1 MGGGKG
7 GSSSSTVSIPPE
19 VLARYNEVNA
29 LAKKVATT
37 PFTPYSTD
45 PNAFVAP
52 LTSTQQAG
60 IANINALQGMATP
73 DVKEGQSYQRQAI
86 DTAKQAQAQALGID
100 TAALQGISQAQ
111 AQGTAYNQAAGQNIF
126 NAMGSAAPYMNQMG
140 QLTQAG
146 LQQGQGYLQGATGLT
161 ANAINVGNQYAQQ
174 AQPFYYGA
182 MGAAQPLNQQA
193 VNLTGMGLA
202 AAQPLNQQAIN
213 YMGQGA
219 QNLYAQPLDY
229 SQYMNPY
236 TQNVL
241 QAQQALQQEQDA
253 QQRSALQGQA
263 IAAGAFGGDRAG
275 IAQANLARQQ
285 SLANQA
291 VNAGLL
297 QSGFNQA
304 QAAAQ
309 QQQGVNLTAAQAN
322 RAAQQQAAQQAAALG
337 QQQYAQALGAGQQ
350 FGTFGQQQYGQQLGL
365 GQAIS
370 ALGQQQY
377 LQNLGTGSQLGTLG
391 QQGFGQNLQ
400 AGAQLGNLG
409 QQLYAQNIG
418 QGQAIQGL
426 GNQQFTQGLQGSQAA
441 AGIGQNIYGMGSNL
455 AGLQQTSGMNIGNLG
470 LQNQAAQIAAAQAQ
484 MGAGQIQQQTDQAGK
499 TALYNQFLQQQGY
512 PFQLA
517 QFQAGIAEGT
527 GALSGSTTNTTRT
540 GYRGGRMNQY
550 ASGGLIPDS
559 MGGAVMPD
567 DSRQHFEAGGWNEAD
582 RPAVPVDN
590 STKTDTTI
598 PTQTDVEKAN
608 PQNAGVTSIE
618 SLDPKIAALYQSELG
633 RDPDPAGA
641 QYWQNALKSG
651 MSLAQIK
658 YNIDQSRES
667 QLRQGNV
674 DALKG
679 TPLTY
684 DASKFQTPQGPVRNQ
699 YGSYGGADFTQAPQA
714 SGKGPAPMQQN
725 YGYQQPIMNGYQQ
738 PMMGG
743 YGYGNTYGGGLGGGY
758 GYQQPMYQQ
767 PMMSGYGM
775 PNFGSSAQYYGA
787 PDYAGAMQ
795 YGGMQYRMAN
805 PYGAYGMPPQMGGG
819 YGMPQYGGYQQQYQ
833 QPQQQMPTAGGKGP
847 STPAPTPA
855 PTTPPTAGGKGP
867 STSTPTTSTPPTAG
881 GKGPTSSGGAF
892 ARGGRTGYS
901 VGGAD
906 PSALKNYIDMM
917 SNNPS
922 VMALAAQQ
930 KAGYAG
936 MPGNPAAMPGPYG
949 VALNPAQPR
958 NLMTANAQLGP
969 QQTAMGTI
977 NQAAQFGNSVSS
989 LATGG
994 EKLYDKLQNWGKVKD
1009 DIGYRSPNAGNI
1021 DPLTKNEYPDV
1032 TTEAHGGRIGRNTGG
1047 RAHHAL
1053 DGSVLPYGASN
1064 DPNDPSKDPYRL
1076 GYMGQL
1082 DLSQK
1087 INPTQAFNAMKN
1099 GQMPTVQETQNPLL
1113 STATTAKNVYD
1124 FGKTANAAYDKVAGL
1139 LGSNAPTPAGGLA
1152 SAYPAAPAGTPVPL
1166 ARPEGLG
1173 ALTSAPSTATTGAAA
1188 DAAGKTALAS
1198 NASPTGLAAAKAA
1211 EGSITTS
1218 TPALGELMG
1227 VGTTAETGTAT
1238 ATSLAALGSDA
1249 SLLGAGLVDAGVVA
1263 GGAESALEFLP
1274 LLFAN
1279 RGGRIGKAGGG
1290 GLGAPSNVINQNDPK
1305 YHAMKVSFNN
1315 LVHKYD
1321 NPLLAAAAM
1330 NAGTQTVDNAIRQAA
1345 HTGKEISDFLPKETV
1360 TYMYLLTQAALGA
1373 HSKLKQR
1380 VARKSGGRTGYA
1392 EHGYVSPSDAE
1403 GTTDTLST
1411 PEQTG
1416 DQNVQLASASTDYR
1430 DYLIGKGYS
1439 PAAASGIIGNAYHES
1454 GGLNSTIK
1462 GDSGNSFGLFQFN
1475 QQGEQPAFKK
1485 WVADNKRD
1493 ATDPYAQLDF
1503 VDQRL
1508 RNNYSDTFDK
1518 LQNAKDPSEAAKH
1531 FMLGYERPKE
1541 GPTQQLNARMQYANK
1556 IAAGED
1562 LPTNTKDYGDQAP
1575 ATGGGLNAKKGPFE
1589 KIADT
1594 VGVPDVVPRE
1604 ASFWVPLIAGLGG
1617 MLASNQYR
1625 FSQRLGEG
1633 LLAGAGAYGAQQD
1646 KEARQQQLAQQA
1658 AQQGQ
1663 LLDIKRQE
1671 LGIQSQAKGIE
1682 ALKFL
1687 QSRYS
1692 EIRDINN
1699 NLVGYRDTLG
1709 GKDISVPEYQNA
1721 MKQAGSMLQNT
1732 PANVLL
1738 PQGGTGAA
1746 QPSGGATAQPST
1758 TQQSG
1763 APTVD
1768 QKQPS
1773 PTTVEPVSGAA
1784 PVKDMN
1790 DPAEIQSRIDW
1801 LSSQIASYGN
1811 SNPNLAKIRE
1821 AELTKLQNH
1830 LGELAKLN
1838 PAFVQ
1843 SEAAKAANIENA
1855 KSNVKYFDDQAAA
1868 DQARQQTR
1876 VQLNAI
1882 KTILENFQPGTF
1894 AQEKGNIVGA
1904 LNAIG
1909 ISVPS
1914 TATANAAAFEE
1925 FTKEMMK
1932 NVFSSVKEI
1941 GGGLRVAEL
1950 TGLERASANPT
1961 LQPEANHKIV
1971 AQGFGILDAADK
1983 RYADEVNQYSQ
1994 HGPNFQRPKFQL
2006 DWRQNPENNPQ
2017 KFIDQHSKNIAVRG
2031 EAPTDPKDFQ
2041 EGQAYIVEPNATN
2054 GFQKPQKLRFMG
2066 INPDNGNMRW
2076 QKVQ

>member
-73 DVKEGQSYQRQAI
+73 DVKEGQGYQRQAI

-126 NAMGSAAPYMNQMG
+126 NAMGSGAPYMQQMG
-140 QLTQAG
+140 NLTNQG
-146 LQQGQGYLQGATGLT
+146 LAQGQGYLQGATGLT
-161 ANAINVGNQYAQQ
+161 QNAINVGQQYAQQ

-182 MGAAQPLNQQA
+182 MGS
-193 VNLTGMGLA
+193 
-202 AAQPLNQQAIN
+202 AQPLNQQAIN
-213 YMGQGA
+213 YMGLGA
-219 QNLYAQPLDY
+219 QNVYAQPLDY

-236 TQNVL
+236 TQDVL
-241 QAQQALQQEQDA
+241 QSQRALQQEQDA

-309 QQQGVNLTAAQAN
+309 QQQGVGLATAQAN
-322 RAAQQQAAQQAAALG
+322 RAAQQQAAQQAAA
-337 QQQYAQALGAGQQ
+337 
-350 FGTFGQQQYGQQLGL
+350 FGQQQYGQQLGL

-559 MGGAVMPD
+559 MGGAVKYD
-567 DSRQHFEAGGWNEAD
+567 GRRQHFEGGGDSGGYNHPD
-582 RPAVPVDN
+582 
-590 STKTDTTI
+590 TTDTSTQPDTSI
-598 PTQTDVEKAN
+598 PTQTDLEKAN

-658 YNIDQSRES
+658 YNIDQSREA

-758 GYQQPMYQQ
+758 GYQQSMYQQ

-847 STPAPTPA
+847 STPAPTPT
-855 PTTPPTAGGKGP
+855 PTPPTAGGKGP

-958 NLMTANAQLGP
+958 NLMTASAQLGP

-989 LATGG
+989 LADGA
-994 EKLYDKLQNWGKVKD
+994 EKLKNKLIAEPGSKKGWLD
-1009 DIGYRSPNAGNI
+1009 ELMSSDTTPSAETYTS
-1021 DPLTKNEYPDV
+1021 V
-1032 TTEAHGGRIGRNTGG
+1032 T
-1047 RAHHAL
+1047 
-1053 DGSVLPYGASN
+1053 P
-1064 DPNDPSKDPYRL
+1064 P
-1076 GYMGQL
+1076 
-1082 DLSQK
+1082 
-1087 INPTQAFNAMKN
+1087 
-1099 GQMPTVQETQNPLL
+1099 
-1113 STATTAKNVYD
+1113 
-1124 FGKTANAAYDKVAGL
+1124 
-1139 LGSNAPTPAGGLA
+1139 
-1152 SAYPAAPAGTPVPL
+1152 
-1166 ARPEGLG
+1166 ARPEIFNKGG
-1173 ALTSAPSTATTGAAA
+1173 Q
-1188 DAAGKTALAS
+1188 
-1198 NASPTGLAAAKAA
+1198 
-1211 EGSITTS
+1211 
-1218 TPALGELMG
+1218 
-1227 VGTTAETGTAT
+1227 VG
-1238 ATSLAALGSDA
+1238 
-1249 SLLGAGLVDAGVVA
+1249 
-1263 GGAESALEFLP
+1263 
-1274 LLFAN
+1274 
-1279 RGGRIGKAGGG
+1279 R
-1290 GLGAPSNVINQNDPK
+1290 
-1305 YHAMKVSFNN
+1305 
-1315 LVHKYD
+1315 
-1321 NPLLAAAAM
+1321 
-1330 NAGTQTVDNAIRQAA
+1330 
-1345 HTGKEISDFLPKETV
+1345 
-1360 TYMYLLTQAALGA
+1360 
-1373 HSKLKQR
+1373 
-1380 VARKSGGRTGYA
+1380 
-1392 EHGYVSPSDAE
+1392 
-1403 GTTDTLST
+1403 
-1411 PEQTG
+1411 
-1416 DQNVQLASASTDYR
+1416 
-1430 DYLIGKGYS
+1430 
-1439 PAAASGIIGNAYHES
+1439 
-1454 GGLNSTIK
+1454 
-1462 GDSGNSFGLFQFN
+1462 
-1475 QQGEQPAFKK
+1475 
-1485 WVADNKRD
+1485 
-1493 ATDPYAQLDF
+1493 
-1503 VDQRL
+1503 
-1508 RNNYSDTFDK
+1508 
-1518 LQNAKDPSEAAKH
+1518 
-1531 FMLGYERPKE
+1531 
-1541 GPTQQLNARMQYANK
+1541 
-1556 IAAGED
+1556 
-1562 LPTNTKDYGDQAP
+1562 
-1575 ATGGGLNAKKGPFE
+1575 
-1589 KIADT
+1589 
-1594 VGVPDVVPRE
+1594 
-1604 ASFWVPLIAGLGG
+1604 
-1617 MLASNQYR
+1617 
-1625 FSQRLGEG
+1625 
-1633 LLAGAGAYGAQQD
+1633 
-1646 KEARQQQLAQQA
+1646 
-1658 AQQGQ
+1658 
-1663 LLDIKRQE
+1663 
-1671 LGIQSQAKGIE
+1671 
-1682 ALKFL
+1682 
-1687 QSRYS
+1687 
-1692 EIRDINN
+1692 
-1699 NLVGYRDTLG
+1699 
-1709 GKDISVPEYQNA
+1709 
-1721 MKQAGSMLQNT
+1721 
-1732 PANVLL
+1732 
-1738 PQGGTGAA
+1738 
-1746 QPSGGATAQPST
+1746 
-1758 TQQSG
+1758 
-1763 APTVD
+1763 
-1768 QKQPS
+1768 
-1773 PTTVEPVSGAA
+1773 
-1784 PVKDMN
+1784 
-1790 DPAEIQSRIDW
+1790 
-1801 LSSQIASYGN
+1801 
-1811 SNPNLAKIRE
+1811 
-1821 AELTKLQNH
+1821 
-1830 LGELAKLN
+1830 
-1838 PAFVQ
+1838 
-1843 SEAAKAANIENA
+1843 
-1855 KSNVKYFDDQAAA
+1855 
-1868 DQARQQTR
+1868 
-1876 VQLNAI
+1876 
-1882 KTILENFQPGTF
+1882 
-1894 AQEKGNIVGA
+1894 
-1904 LNAIG
+1904 
-1909 ISVPS
+1909 
-1914 TATANAAAFEE
+1914 
-1925 FTKEMMK
+1925 
-1932 NVFSSVKEI
+1932 
-1941 GGGLRVAEL
+1941 
-1950 TGLERASANPT
+1950 
-1961 LQPEANHKIV
+1961 
-1971 AQGFGILDAADK
+1971 
-1983 RYADEVNQYSQ
+1983 
-1994 HGPNFQRPKFQL
+1994 
-2006 DWRQNPENNPQ
+2006 
-2017 KFIDQHSKNIAVRG
+2017 
-2031 EAPTDPKDFQ
+2031 
-2041 EGQAYIVEPNATN
+2041 
-2054 GFQKPQKLRFMG
+2054 
-2066 INPDNGNMRW
+2066 
-2076 QKVQ
+2076 